1 MWQKLL
7 DIARQI
13 WNNGEE
19 TRKNTNRIAEL
30 EEELDWVSSELGRAV
45 FELARTNDRL
55 EHQAR
60 QHALELQNLELRLRL
75 ELSEQLRQLP
85 PAP

>member
-13 WNNGEE
+13 WDNGEE
-19 TRKNTNRIAEL
+19 TRKNANRIAEL
-30 EEELDWVSSELGRAV
+30 EEELYGVSSALGRAV

-55 EHQAR
+55 EHQAH

-85 PAP
+85 PDP